1 MTAGIDITLLG
12 GFEVSSGERLLSEDC
27 WRLRKAKS
35 LVKLLALSPG
45 HQLRKE
51 QASELLW
58 PGRDPGSASNNF
70 HQALHAARNALGEL
84 DDDARRSLSFD
95 EGLLSLRGAVIDVD
109 RFETAAEAALQESE
123 PSACEEALGLYGG
136 ELLPEDAYEDWS
148 AERRE
153 RLKAR
158 RLEVLVTLARC
169 ERDRGNAGAAIR
181 ALEIARSED
190 EHHEPAVRELM
201 ATLAAEGRLQ
211 EALAAYQRLR
221 ASLRTSLEADP
232 DPQTRR
238 LNRELLSDSL
248 ESPIAAPGTRPA
260 RPLHNLP
267 HPISSFIGRGRELA
281 AIAGRLERARA
292 LTLIGVGG
300 VGKTRLALEAAR
312 DQLELFA
319 HGVWLVDLATIS
331 DPRLVAVEIAEV
343 LELDLPDQTPELQAL
358 TGHIGERQLLL
369 VLDNCEHLIEA
380 SADAAAE
387 ILRACPRVS
396 ILATSRQ
403 ALRIEGEVTWRVPSL
418 DLPETAYERSP
429 DEVSRLSSVALFC
442 DRAAAAAPSFELQE
456 GNAGAVCELCRR
468 LDGLPLAI
476 ELAAARIPLL
486 SPAEL
491 VERLAKTLDSLG
503 EGSRDRLTRQRTLA
517 ATIGWSHEL
526 LSEPERVL
534 FRRLAVFAGSF
545 PLAAAEGIC
554 MSPEDPTRTL
564 ELLEGLVEKSLV
576 LSTPE
581 DGTVRFRILETV
593 RAYAREQLQASGELE
608 ASERAHLDWYT
619 GFAERHDP
627 ELSVDRMT
635 LDFRAVEAEHDNLRI
650 ALDVALRNDP
660 ERALRLATSLW
671 RFWLAR
677 GLFNEGRRWLE
688 TALATAGEPSHMR
701 SRALFGTVV
710 LDCRRGVE
718 PYAVAEA
725 LDEILEIRRRSGDR
739 LELASALSLTGLLTV
754 YSPRGVELARERIM
768 EGAAIAR
775 ELDATHIL
783 ASAEHGLGYLEL
795 VRGETV
801 GARTHLEASRELLA
815 SLSEEIPGVVPAIAP
830 GWVLEWGEGE
840 KPRAVFLETIVLGQR
855 LSSRVAAGLVTHNLA
870 WVALEEGE
878 PGWALELGIEA
889 AESCRRNGWHFGEAV
904 VLSQLGNIHR
914 RRGAYEEAETCLKRS
929 LDLRGG
935 LGDRRGSGMVYGNL
949 GLLRSAR
956 GEVDEAK
963 RVLRRALELFERTDD
978 RRGIWGMLLNL
989 GVVSLRAGEI
999 DAARGLLAQALA
1011 GRRTFGFGSIAGW
1024 IAVMLAEI
1032 TPGEG
1037 RESLLREARSAFR
1050 SVGDRR
1056 GIAYLQGA
1064 YVRAKPA
1071 QSAPP

>member
-1 MTAGIDITLLG
+1 VGSPLLERDQMTVGIDIKLLG
-12 GFEVSSGERLLSEDC
+12 GFQVSSGERSLSEDR

-58 PGRDPGSASNNF
+58 PDRDPGSAANNF
-70 HQALHAARNALGEL
+70 HQALHAARNALGGL
-84 DDDARRSLSFD
+84 GGDARRSLSLD
-95 EGLLSLRGAVIDVD
+95 EGLLSLKGAVIDVD
-109 RFETAAEAALQESE
+109 RFEAALQESE
-123 PSACEEALGLYGG
+123 FSACEEALGLYGG

-148 AERRE
+148 ADRRE
-153 RLKAR
+153 LLRAR

-190 EHHEPAVRELM
+190 EHYEPAVRELM
-201 ATLAAEGRLQ
+201 ATLASEGRLQ

-221 ASLRTSLEADP
+221 SALRASLEADP

-238 LNRELLSDSL
+238 LNRELLSGSL
-248 ESPIAAPGTRPA
+248 ESPTEAPSDGAFPPR
-260 RPLHNLP
+260 HNLP
-267 HPISSFIGRGRELA
+267 HPPSSFIGRRRELA
-281 AIAGRLERARA
+281 GIAQRLERTRA

-312 DQLELFA
+312 GQLERFA

-331 DPRLVAVEIAEV
+331 DPRLVTAEIAEA
-343 LELDLPDQTPELQAL
+343 LELDLPDQTSALQAL
-358 TGHIGERQLLL
+358 AENIGERQLLL

-380 SADAAAE
+380 CADAAAE
-387 ILRACPRVS
+387 ILHACPRVS

-403 ALRIEGEVTWRVPSL
+403 PLRIEGEATWRVPSL
-418 DLPETAYERSP
+418 DLPETASEPSP
-429 DEVSRLSSVALFC
+429 NEVAHLSSVALFC
-442 DRAAAAAPSFELQE
+442 DRAAAATPGFELHE
-456 GNAGAVCELCRR
+456 GNVGAICELCRR

-491 VERLAKTLDSLG
+491 VERLARTLEALG
-503 EGSRDRLTRQRTLA
+503 EGPRERLTRQRTLA
-517 ATIGWSHEL
+517 TTIGWSHEL
-526 LSEPERVL
+526 LSESERVL

-545 PLAAAEGIC
+545 ALVSVEGIC
-554 MSPEDPTRTL
+554 VSPDDPAGAL
-564 ELLEGLVEKSLV
+564 EPLERLVERSLV

-581 DGTVRFRILETV
+581 AGTVRFRMLETV

-608 ASERAHLDWYT
+608 ATERAHLDWYT
-619 GFAERHDP
+619 GFAERYDP
-627 ELSVDRMT
+627 ELSADRMT
-635 LDFRAVEAEHDNLRI
+635 LDFRAVEAEHDNLRV
-650 ALDVALRNDP
+650 ALEVALRTDP

-677 GLFNEGRRWLE
+677 GFFNEGRRWLE
-688 TALATAGEPSHMR
+688 TALAAAREPSHTR

-718 PYAVAEA
+718 PHAVAEA

-739 LELASALSLTGLLTV
+739 LELASALNLTGQLTQ
-754 YSPRGVELARERIM
+754 YSPRGAELARERIM

-775 ELDATHIL
+775 ELDAPHVL
-783 ASAEHGLGYLEL
+783 ASTEHGLGCLDL
-795 VRGETV
+795 FRGETV
-801 GARTHLEASRELLA
+801 KARTHLEASRERLA
-815 SLSEEIPGVVPAIAP
+815 SLTEEIPGVVPAIAP
-830 GWVLEWGEGE
+830 GWVLEWGEGG
-840 KPRAVFLETIVLGQR
+840 KPKAVFLETIVLGQR
-855 LSSRVAAGLVTHNLA
+855 LSSRVGDGLVTHNLA
-870 WVALEEGE
+870 WVAWDDGDLDR
-878 PGWALELGIEA
+878 ALELARDA
-889 AESCRRNGWHFGEAV
+889 AESCRRNGWRFGEAA

-914 RRGAYEEAETCLKRS
+914 RGGAHEEAGACFEQS
-929 LDLRGG
+929 LGLRRE
-935 LGDRRGSGMVYGNL
+935 LGDRRGTGMVYGNL

-956 GEVDEAK
+956 GELDEAK
-963 RVLRRALELFERTDD
+963 RVLRQALELFERTED
-978 RRGIWGMLLNL
+978 RSGIWGMLLNL
-989 GVVSLRAGEI
+989 GVVSLQAGEI
-999 DAARGLLAQALA
+999 DAARSLLTQALE
-1011 GRRTFGFGSIAGW
+1011 GRRTFGFGSTAGW

-1032 TPGEG
+1032 APGDG
-1037 RESLLREARSAFR
+1037 RESLLREARSVFR

-1064 YVRAKPA
+1064 
-1071 QSAPP
+1071 